1 MKKIFLTIGLL
12 CFVFSS
18 LALAQGTSLPQY
30 KWGKEQ
36 VVPSTVVQIEQ
47 RVTPTIK
54 PVISQK
60 RSAVK
65 PVKRTIKQTKYVP
78 VYYYPY
84 YNYYYTAYP
93 NYYYNSDYYYHRNF
107 VPGCLLFVG
116 SVLDSIFYGDYY

>member
-1 MKKIFLTIGLL
+1 MKKIFLIIGLL
-12 CFVFSS
+12 CFIFSS
-18 LALAQGTSLPQY
+18 FAIAQGTVLPQY

-47 RVTPTIK
+47 RVTPIIK

-60 RSAVK
+60 RPIVK

-84 YNYYYTAYP
+84 YNYYTAYP
-93 NYYYNSDYYYHRNF
+93 NYYYNSNYYYRHDF
-107 VPGCLLFVG
+107 VPGCLLLVG
-116 SVLDSIFYGDYY
+116 SVLDSFFYGDCY